1 LPQIFL
7 FVGTLLVAFQF
18 VGDIGYVAT
27 LISMPFALPLPPL
40 MRKLGINY
48 KRMSPMQLGFQI
60 SEQTTG
66 MTCNRLL
73 RVIWWVLFILTAII
87 FSAVTLVT
95 QPIMLAYLFIGRP
108 LIGIN
113 KILNAI
119 YQTSMNPW
127 DIIYLT
133 RMQQR
138 IHIMQKMGVKTT
150 KKHYSDQQLLKI
162 RRKKGELPFLAFF
175 GLLCIAA
182 GFILELI
189 G

>member
-1 LPQIFL
+1 M
-7 FVGTLLVAFQF
+7 VGTAYPHS
-18 VGDIGYVAT
+18 DH
-27 LISMPFALPLPPL
+27 
-40 MRKLGINY
+40 
-48 KRMSPMQLGFQI
+48 
-60 SEQTTG
+60 
-66 MTCNRLL
+66 
-73 RVIWWVLFILTAII
+73 